1 LDVVADITQTMN
13 VSAPLLITVFGA
25 MAVLGL
31 CLLALQRRALGA
43 ARRAARPEVLDT
55 VAAWPPEG
63 ARVLTVTERQAY
75 ELLKRAMPGFMV
87 LAQVPLSRFVR
98 VPLHNA
104 YGEWLQ
110 RVGQLGA
117 DLVLCDSGSRVL
129 AVVDIRSP
137 AETERSR
144 RRHERLARVLRAAGI
159 KVLIWREGSLPVAG
173 EVRSALSAAL
183 GHPGGANEV
192 DEMQSAHPSAMIP
205 VPEIA
210 EILAEGDAMD
220 HGMEPVLS
228 GFFDDLEPSHHITR
242 H

>member
-1 LDVVADITQTMN
+1 MEMST
-13 VSAPLLITVFGA
+13 PLLITAFGA
-25 MAVLGL
+25 LAVLGL
-31 CLLALQRRALGA
+31 GLLALQRRAQSA
-43 ARRAARPEVLDT
+43 ARRQPRAEALDT

-75 ELLKRAMPGFMV
+75 ELLRRAMPGFMV

-98 VPLHNA
+98 VPIHNA
-104 YGEWLQ
+104 YGDWLQ
-110 RVGQLGA
+110 RVGQLNA

-129 AVVDIRSP
+129 AVIDIRSP
-137 AETERSR
+137 SETERSR

-159 KVLIWREGSLPVAG
+159 RVLTWREGELPGAG
-173 EVRSALSAAL
+173 EVRSTVSAAL
-183 GHPGGANEV
+183 AVGGSAVGEPV
-192 DEMQSAHPSAMIP
+192 DASRPMPLIP

-228 GFFDDLEPSHHITR
+228 GFFDDLEPTPQTVR